1 MAALVLGSKR
11 INGKAISFS
20 SEDMI
25 EVYKAF
31 LVMIALSGTTV

>member
-1 MAALVLGSKR
+1 MAVLVLGSKH
-11 INGKAISFS
+11 INGRTISFS

-31 LVMIALSGTTV
+31 LVMIALSETTV